1 MSGEPEA
8 RGRAGL
14 VIASDRAASGQ
25 RRDETEAALRR
36 RLAGEP
42 FELEPAVIVSDDEEA
57 LALAIRKLAGRCA
70 LVLTSGGT
78 GIGARDRTV
87 DATRR
92 VLDRE
97 LPGFGEAMRAAG
109 RDRLPTAILSR
120 ATAGTC
126 GGALVVNLPGSP
138 DGAVE
143 CLAAVL
149 PAVPHAL
156 RLLAGS
162 VRDCGDDLGR
172 NR

>member
-1 MSGEPEA
+1 MSGAGEA
-8 RGRAGL
+8 RWRAGL
-14 VIASDRAASGQ
+14 VIASDRAARGE
-25 RRDETEAALRR
+25 RRDETEAALRA
-36 RLAGEP
+36 RLAAEP
-42 FELEPAVIVSDDEEA
+42 FELEPAVVVTDDEA
-57 LALAIRKLAGRCA
+57 VVAAAIRKLAERCA

-78 GIGARDRTV
+78 GIGPRDRTV

-109 RDRLPTAILSR
+109 RGRLSTAILSR

-126 GGALVVNLPGSP
+126 GAALVVNLPGSP

-143 CLAAVL
+143 CLTAVL

-162 VRDCGDDLGR
+162 VRDCREDLER
-172 NR
+172 KR